1 MAKKEN
7 KNIHELEIK
16 IEGKKWTDA
25 VDKAFDEKQKTVK
38 VDGFRA
44 GKVPRSV
51 FEKKFGKESLYLD
64 ATNYVLQDA
73 YKKAMDDS
81 KLEPVVQPSVDI
93 KSIDENGVTFI
104 FKIITKPEVTVK

>member
-25 VDKAFDEKQKTVK
+25 VDKAFMEKQKTVK

-51 FEKKFGKESLYLD
+51 FEKKFGKTRDELISQF
-64 ATNYVLQDA
+64 NY
-73 YKKAMDDS
+73 YKDIGKIR
-81 KLEPVVQPSVDI
+81 KKTKNI
-93 KSIDENGVTFI
+93 KSDE
-104 FKIITKPEVTVK
+104 

>member
-25 VDKAFDEKQKTVK
+25 IDKAFTEKQKTVK

-64 ATNYVLQDA
+64 ATNFVLQ
-73 YKKAMDDS
+73 
-81 KLEPVVQPSVDI
+81 
-93 KSIDENGVTFI
+93 
-104 FKIITKPEVTVK
+104 